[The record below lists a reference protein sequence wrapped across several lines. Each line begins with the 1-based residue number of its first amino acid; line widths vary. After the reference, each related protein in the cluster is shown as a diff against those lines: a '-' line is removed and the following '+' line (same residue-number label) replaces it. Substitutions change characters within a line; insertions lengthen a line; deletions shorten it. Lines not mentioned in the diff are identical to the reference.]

1 MRKLFFFTLSIFL
14 TVGVTACGEP
24 EQVVSYKQGKY
35 QGKPD
40 TKPYDNAPLA
50 YESAKWT
57 KGDRTSWET
66 QIKQRQLGQHEHKRI
81 YQ

>member
-1 MRKLFFFTLSIFL
+1 MKKILLVIAAFGL
-14 TVGVTACGEP
+14 TACGEP
-24 EQVVSYKQGKY
+24 EQVVVYKQGKY

-40 TKPYDNAPLA
+40 AQPWNSEPLA
-50 YESAKWT
+50 YENAKWT

-66 QIKQRQLGQHEHKRI
+66 QIKTRQLAQHEHKRI